1 MQYGI
6 TATTFIPAGTTGY
19 LLQAATNTATWVS
32 TGSIVVGTAL
42 QSVSQYVTGLT
53 ALEINPTR
61 YLTMSA
67 GVNGFYGLGAQSD
80 LAYNTNNKVLTVSVT
95 TVTSSV
101 NALSTTSGALRVV
114 GGVGIGGNLYVGGE
128 IVATKL
134 TIELT
139 TVSTTLVTTD
149 DIIKT
154 TNNTNATTST
164 GESGALQ
171 VLGGASIGQDLYV
184 GGLIYGIVAGAA
196 SSDLATTATN
206 LGGGTAGQVPYQTA
220 PGLTSFYGPGTAE
233 QIAVS
238 RGTLGPTY
246 VNTTSIYVG
255 NAVNANN
262 LIGGSVG
269 SLVYQQN
276 TGSTTFL
283 TLGTAG
289 YILSAGT
296 TSPEW
301 VSVSGLTAANA
312 TTATNLAGGSKGQVP
327 YQDDIGR
334 TLFFGPGTTGQVLV
348 STGGTGSPIFQS
360 TLTVSTIS
368 VGANWLGGAT
378 GEIRADNEI
387 TAYYSSDIRLKE
399 NIKLIEDPISL
410 INQIRGVKFDWTD
423 AYINSRGGQ
432 DDYFVRKQDVG
443 IIAQEIQ
450 AILPEIVATRTN
462 GYLAVRY
469 EKIVPLLIEAIKSLS
484 AELDDL
490 KNKIK

>member
-6 TATTFIPAGTTGY
+6 TATTFIPAGTAGY

-32 TGSIVVGTAL
+32 TSSILVGTAL
-42 QSVSQYVTGLT
+42 QAVSPYVTGLT

-67 GVNGFYGLGAQSD
+67 GVNGYYGLGAQSD

-101 NALSTTSGALRVV
+101 NALSTNSGALRVV

-139 TVSTTLVTTD
+139 TVTTTLVTTD

-164 GESGALQ
+164 GASGALQ

-246 VNTTSIYVG
+246 VTTTSIYVG
-255 NAVNANN
+255 RALVADN
-262 LIGGSVG
+262 IYGGDTG
-269 SLVYQQN
+269 SLLYQLTPYA
-276 TGSTTFL
+276 TGFL
-283 TLGTAG
+283 PLGTTG
-289 YILSAGT
+289 YILSAGAT
-296 TSPEW
+296 GPEW
-301 VSVSGLTAANA
+301 VSVSGLTASNA
-312 TTATNLAGGSKGQVP
+312 TTATHIAGGTAGQVP
-327 YQDDIGR
+327 YQTEPGR
-334 TLFFGPGTTGQVLV
+334 TAFYGPGTAGQVLV
-348 STGGTGSPIFQS
+348 SRGTISPVYQS

-423 AYINSRGGQ
+423 SYIESRGGQ
-432 DDYFVRKQDVG
+432 DDYFVRKQDIGV
-443 IIAQEIQ
+443 IAQEIQ

-469 EKIVPLLIEAIKSLS
+469 EKIVPLLIEAIKTLS
-484 AELDDL
+484 AEVNEL